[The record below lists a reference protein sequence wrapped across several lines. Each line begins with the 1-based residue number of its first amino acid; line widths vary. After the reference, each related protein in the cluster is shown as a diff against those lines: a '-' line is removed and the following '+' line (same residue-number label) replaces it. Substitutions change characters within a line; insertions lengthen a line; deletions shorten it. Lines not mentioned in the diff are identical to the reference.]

1 MTAREDRE
9 KLRSSREN
17 LSKFFYD
24 LAKATFTAMVVGDVV
39 TMFLKEDVTTTAVWL
54 FVTGLVTTSLL
65 LGTEFLNCKD
75 MEALIM
81 TLAGTGVVAL
91 VLNIW
96 LSTKS
101 GKKWLKSL

>member
-1 MTAREDRE
+1 
-9 KLRSSREN
+9 
-17 LSKFFYD
+17 
-24 LAKATFTAMVVGDVV
+24 
-39 TMFLKEDVTTTAVWL
+39 
-54 FVTGLVTTSLL
+54 
-65 LGTEFLNCKD
+65 

-101 GKKWLKSL
+101 GKNGLKIFKKKTRYQA

>member
-1 MTAREDRE
+1 M
-9 KLRSSREN
+9 
-17 LSKFFYD
+17 
-24 LAKATFTAMVVGDVV
+24 AKATFTAMVVGDVV
-39 TMFLKEDVTTTAVWL
+39 TMFLKEDVTTISVWL
-54 FVTGLVTTSLL
+54 FVTGLLL
-65 LGTEFLNCKD
+65 QVCCLRLGTEFLNCED